1 MSAYGILSFKNPRT
15 GDWVSNLAKGG
26 VRVRYLRPD
35 GTKVWIKLTLDNT
48 KVMNPEHDPSKHAAN
63 DPRYP
68 RWISLIGRS

>member
-1 MSAYGILSFKNPRT
+1 MSAYGILSIKNPRT
-15 GDWVSNLAKGG
+15 GDWVNNLAKGG
-26 VRVRYLRPD
+26 VRVRYQRPD

-48 KVMNPEHDPSKHAAN
+48 KVMNPEHNPAIHAAN